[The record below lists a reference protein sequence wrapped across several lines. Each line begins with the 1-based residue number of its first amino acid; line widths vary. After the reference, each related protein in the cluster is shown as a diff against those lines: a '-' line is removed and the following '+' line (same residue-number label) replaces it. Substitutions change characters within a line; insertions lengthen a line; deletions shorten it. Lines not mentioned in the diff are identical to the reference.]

1 MELTS
6 TNEKTGGKMKVLIV
20 EDDKFLQ
27 KVLVT
32 KFMADGFEVRAAADG
47 EEALRQML
55 PDAPALVVL
64 DLIMPKLNGFE
75 VLSEMRTNPQMKDI
89 PVVVLS
95 NLGQDED
102 VDRAKQLGAIEFLVK
117 SNLSIQEV
125 VQKIKEAYAR
135 HLGAGR

>member
-1 MELTS
+1 MDTVEPKD
-6 TNEKTGGKMKVLIV
+6 KTGAKLKVLVV

-32 KFMADGFEVRAAADG
+32 KFAAEGFDVRAASDG
-47 EEALRQML
+47 EEALKQML
-55 PDAPALVVL
+55 PDSPSMVVL
-64 DLIMPKLNGFE
+64 DLIIPKLNGFE
-75 VLSEMRTNPQMKDI
+75 VLAEMRTNPKMKDI

-95 NLGQDED
+95 NLGQEED
-102 VDRAKQLGAIEFLVK
+102 VNRARQLGAIEFLVK

-135 HLGAGR
+135 HLAAGH